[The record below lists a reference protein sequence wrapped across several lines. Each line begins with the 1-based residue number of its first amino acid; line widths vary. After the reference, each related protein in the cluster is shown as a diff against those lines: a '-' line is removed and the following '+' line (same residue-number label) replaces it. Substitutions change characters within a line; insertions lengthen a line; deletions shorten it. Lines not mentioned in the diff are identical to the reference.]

1 MDYAQ
6 RGVRVN
12 AVGPA
17 YIDTPL
23 LRRVPPLLRSVPP
36 QVLAGLIA
44 KHPMGRL
51 GTAEEV
57 AQLTAFLLSDQASF
71 ITGGYYLVDGGY
83 AAV

>member
-17 YIDTPL
+17 YIDT
-23 LRRVPPLLRSVPP
+23 PLLRSVPP

-57 AQLTAFLLSDQASF
+57 AQLTAFLLSDHASF

>member
-1 MDYAQ
+1 
-6 RGVRVN
+6 
-12 AVGPA
+12 
-17 YIDTPL
+17 
-23 LRRVPPLLRSVPP
+23 VPP